1 MSFFFYR
8 SWVLQF
14 EDLLLV
20 QTKLAMLQLNVC
32 VCVCGRGGGF
42 ASVMSTVGDYPMLIN
57 AHAPSLRLYLNFEQC
72 RETTASCVNP
82 LTTTASPI
90 NIQILDR

>member
-1 MSFFFYR
+1 
-8 SWVLQF
+8 
-14 EDLLLV
+14 
-20 QTKLAMLQLNVC
+20 MLQRGVCVRVC
-32 VCVCGRGGGF
+32 VCVCVCVWGGPF

-57 AHAPSLRLYLNFEQC
+57 AHAPSLPVYLNFEQC

>member
-1 MSFFFYR
+1 
-8 SWVLQF
+8 
-14 EDLLLV
+14 
-20 QTKLAMLQLNVC
+20 MLQRGLYVC
-32 VCVCGRGGGF
+32 VYVCVGGGGPF
-42 ASVMSTVGDYPMLIN
+42 ALVMSIVGDYPMLIN

>member
-1 MSFFFYR
+1 
-8 SWVLQF
+8 
-14 EDLLLV
+14 
-20 QTKLAMLQLNVC
+20 MLQRGVC
-32 VCVCGRGGGF
+32 VCVCGGGAF
-42 ASVMSTVGDYPMLIN
+42 ALVMSIVSDYPMLIN

>member
-1 MSFFFYR
+1 
-8 SWVLQF
+8 
-14 EDLLLV
+14 
-20 QTKLAMLQLNVC
+20 MLQRGVC
-32 VCVCGRGGGF
+32 VCVCVGGGGPF
-42 ASVMSTVGDYPMLIN
+42 ALVMSIVGDYPILIN

>member
-1 MSFFFYR
+1 
-8 SWVLQF
+8 
-14 EDLLLV
+14 
-20 QTKLAMLQLNVC
+20 MLQRGVC
-32 VCVCGRGGGF
+32 VCVRGGGGPF
-42 ASVMSTVGDYPMLIN
+42 ALVMSIVGDYPMLIS

>member
-1 MSFFFYR
+1 
-8 SWVLQF
+8 
-14 EDLLLV
+14 
-20 QTKLAMLQLNVC
+20 MLQRGVC
-32 VCVCGRGGGF
+32 VCVGGGGAF
-42 ASVMSTVGDYPMLIN
+42 ALVMSIEGDYPMLIN